1 MMKLLLIVVWLLLV
15 GWKLRVVVRF
25 MDGGMSMLDM
35 VIGLWWVMKNLY
47 ILFVM
52 VLEWFSVL
60 LMVVVFRF
68 KLVWLEVV
76 EVGGGVLV
84 VFSVDWIVWVR
95 LVVLLWLVMW
105 VY

>member
-76 EVGGGVLV
+76 GVGGGVLV